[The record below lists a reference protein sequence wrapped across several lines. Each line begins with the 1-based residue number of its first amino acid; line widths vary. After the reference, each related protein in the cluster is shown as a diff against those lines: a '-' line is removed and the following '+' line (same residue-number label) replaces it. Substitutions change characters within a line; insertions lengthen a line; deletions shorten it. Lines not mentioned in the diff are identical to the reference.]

1 MVGGARARPPR
12 WTLRHCFL
20 EAARRRDR
28 RCGGGTRRAAA
39 PDALPELAAELQDA
53 PPVGAS
59 ARERAEL
66 AGVVHPV
73 IELLSGVAPSDV
85 EPAAGAD
92 CAVRRGRVDD
102 PAGLVLSG
110 ARIGE

>member
-1 MVGGARARPPR
+1 MAGGARARPPR
-12 WTLRHCFL
+12 WTLPHCFL

-28 RCGGGTRRAAA
+28 RCGCGTRRAVA
-39 PDALPELAAELQDA
+39 PDALPELAAKLQDDR
-53 PPVGAS
+53 PVGGP

-73 IELLSGVAPSDV
+73 VELLSAVAPADV

-92 CAVRRGRVDD
+92 CAVRRSRVDG
-102 PAGLVLSG
+102 PAGL
-110 ARIGE
+110 